1 MCSIPGL
8 PSPGSSVSV
17 LIARVNLNP
26 LCVLVEFWCNFD
38 QDRRL
43 AYQRMKKEIQY
54 PRQVFHEAEGSPGD
68 LCLVRVYE
76 TWYRARIVSRNPADY
91 SVFLIDE
98 GRTLRATTDTL
109 AWGQTDFFYLPPE
122 VEFCVLANV
131 LPLSPENRWSKMA
144 LEFMKTFSG
153 RKVTACVQD
162 VVVPQ
167 RTFLLD
173 IPCLSKQMF
182 EMGFAKKLSN
192 ERFRDFVTRSLQSH
206 MESVDPQITVKN
218 EPMELPD
225 QTEKQHCYMYPEL
238 ETEMVETVIVTE
250 VTDPLRVFCQLKVF
264 SQELRKLTE
273 HITQH
278 YEGRVGAFFA
288 RPENLGA
295 PCASRGSDGKWYRS
309 ILQQVMSSNSVA
321 EVLHVDYGKKQF
333 VQVEDIR
340 PLASEFFRM
349 PVVTYICSL
358 HGIIDR
364 GLGWSASQIDFL
376 KSLLLNRT
384 VIAKFEYQ
392 SLSEGVHYVT
402 LYGDEKTSVNSL
414 FGLREKCLIDSKS
427 HTDYAVRKSTSSQKS
442 KMSVGNEPKG
452 TNLTGL
458 DLKGNAPVFFTE
470 SLSPNTSH
478 VAVVK
483 HVDSPAKFWIQ
494 TQKYAGEFDQLME
507 GLEKLYSDLASP
519 EGLIRKPVPG
529 QFCVAKCQDGVFYR
543 AAVCRVSDERAD
555 IFFLDYGNTELVDCY
570 NLRELPPRFQKLPAL
585 AVKCALYGIQPNGES
600 WDQKSTLFFSKAVL
614 DKVLDVHV
622 LAKCNYTHVVK
633 LIDSESDGEKDLSKL
648 LCSVGFAESVGLK
661 KVVDKPVV
669 KGYPQKG
676 QTCNITEKYISPAVS
691 SPAVTETRAAFKEYL
706 FPIGSSVEVT
716 VSYIESPN
724 DFWCQKA
731 NNAECL
737 KLLMQDLQEYYANS
751 QFQTPLESACVANH
765 PENGMWYRA
774 LVIQRH
780 QTPHVTVL
788 FVDYGQTKKVAI
800 HDLRRINPA
809 FLKLKGQA
817 FRCSLYNLI
826 HPVSHYPSDWGPDA
840 TSQFKDFVDNA
851 ASMNVVLKCTVY
863 AVMHDVQKVAFNV
876 VDLET
881 PFQSVSNLFL
891 QRGLADH
898 APSTK
903 GPLLPFL
910 LNSYYYSTHGV
921 KTGSEEDV
929 NITSVKNVNHFFCQL
944 ERNSAQLEE
953 LAEKVNKLCSQLE
966 SIDCPETFG
975 KVCFAKYTDG
985 LWYRGQITSTKPSIV
1000 VNFVDYGDKQEV
1012 DISDILPVPFEA
1024 GEIMAVPVQAIEGG
1038 LSDMPEKVPNEVNN
1052 WFENFVTDRA
1062 LKALVVAKEP
1072 NGKLIVELYNGRTRV
1087 NAMIREKF
1095 RIEREKNEQVTVKG
1109 FNFKDRNAQNVSH
1122 RVNEGYS
1129 CDEAG
1134 SVIKAHENVHGFKRG
1149 KEPQQTPNDWKCLK
1163 DNVSK
1168 PVDRT
1173 VKSQGGDTRRDV
1185 TQMELRH
1192 LDSYRESQTESVEV
1206 NGTKPCGLKEAELPL
1221 KEIKQGM
1228 EEEVFISH
1236 YDSPLS
1242 FFVQLLN
1249 DEDDICSLGEKL
1261 NDDQS
1266 QYVPINPSDICEGD
1280 LVSAVFPDDSCWYR
1294 AVVRK
1299 MSISDAVDVEF
1310 IDFGN
1315 CAKVSVSQLCSLDR
1329 LLSSH
1334 PRYSIPCSLTGMN
1347 NADSEVAS
1355 ILKKEIEANAGK
1367 VTCTFIKLLGSVW
1380 EVKLEVSGKLLGS
1393 TFSSDASVTT
1403 APTNA
1408 LKNSVTEC
1416 GLSGFNLG
1424 AFYKNPDISEG
1435 MTIIGYASFV
1445 CGPQLFWCQ
1454 NAETEKLQRISD
1466 VIQKAGNAL
1475 ETEALND
1482 ESLLIG
1488 SGCIALYPE
1497 DKLWYRAKVTSRE
1510 HDTLSVIFVDYGN
1523 ESKVKMSE
1531 VRPLPCEVSDL
1542 PPQAFACQLDGFD
1555 ISEGS
1560 WNDEADDQFFELVTD
1575 QLLKVTVLK
1584 LSSLLEL
1591 ETPHFVKL
1599 ECGEQVINDAMKNCW
1614 NCKSASLEANALLVP
1629 SVDPSVVF
1637 EIRSSECVAEAI
1649 VRPKDFPPTAVD
1661 NPKDG
1666 VCISTVEIHHAEVE
1680 CRSIMVEHQK
1690 QAALDTSDADMGI
1703 IPSEDEESGL
1713 KHIRE
1718 LVVVEDLIAEKSQ
1731 LTETF
1736 PGSENR
1742 GSNELDVEVDSH
1754 LNVLNDLVE
1763 ISFRKDQLSDEKVE
1777 KPSTPEHE
1785 QSGIEDDPEIIKSD
1799 MGYLRRTAE
1808 RNRIGSECV
1817 IWSHAH
1823 KNWCRAQILKIS
1835 DDTTLVL
1842 LLDHDSEVV
1851 VDPVNIFE
1859 IVPAELL
1866 QVPCAVNT
1874 SIPKEEGKEMF
1885 EERNSAFDV
1894 SDPLSKAEEMKHK
1907 AVAGFASEE
1916 PSELND
1922 EEMVEEP
1929 SAVVVRDMVIIPEEQ
1944 PQDKNVSWPGYLV
1957 GDAEKIL
1964 YEDEHK
1970 GSDEGPDIPLQM
1982 GETFEDGSAEQK
1994 EPVLEMDPVLA
2005 LRQNIATDSEVQA
2018 QTEDAVEIC
2027 PPVEEPR
2034 DKVTLDQSTSEVRK
2048 EEDELIDFL
2057 AVAPLEKVQNVELG
2071 AEPDLDALIEEV
2083 NSFTEDPIDF
2093 VSDPE
2098 LDSDIA
2104 SDDMLRGDKLDTE
2117 LPAVTESSDFDAKA
2131 SVSEH
2136 ADSEEL
2142 SVSRVSHLTLRVQD
2156 TSDDD
2161 DDDIIFVKAWQEP
2174 STEASEPDSGE

>member
-43 AYQRMKKEIQY
+43 AYQRMKKEVQC

-98 GRTLRATTDTL
+98 GRMLRATTDTL
-109 AWGQTDFFYLPPE
+109 AWGKTDFFYLPPE

-144 LEFMKTFSG
+144 LEFMKTFIG

-192 ERFRDFVTRSLQSH
+192 ERFKDFVTRSLQSH
-206 MESVDPQITVKN
+206 TESVEPQVAVKN
-218 EPMELPD
+218 EPVELLD

-238 ETEMVETVIVTE
+238 ETDMVGTVIVTE

-273 HITQH
+273 RITQH
-278 YEGRVGAFFA
+278 YEGRVGALFA

-309 ILQQVMSSNSVA
+309 VLQQVMSSNSVA

-349 PVVTYICSL
+349 PVVTYVCSL

-364 GLGWSASQIDFL
+364 GVGWSVSQIEFL

-402 LYGDEKTSVNSL
+402 LYGDENASINSL

-427 HTDYAVRKSTSSQKS
+427 HRDYAVRKSTSSQKS
-442 KMSVGNEPKG
+442 KITVGNEPKG

-458 DLKGNAPVFFTE
+458 DLKGNTPVFFTE
-470 SLSPNTSH
+470 SLSLNTSH

-494 TQKYAGEFDQLME
+494 TQKYADEFDQLME

-529 QFCVAKCQDGVFYR
+529 QLCVAKCQDGVFYR
-543 AAVCRVSDERAD
+543 AAVCRVSDEKAD
-555 IFFLDYGNTELVDCY
+555 VFFLDYGNTELVDCS
-570 NLRELPPRFQKLPAL
+570 NLRELPLRFQKLPAL
-585 AVKCALYGIQPNGES
+585 AVKCALYGIQPNGGS
-600 WDQKSTLFFSKAVL
+600 WDRKSTLFFSKAVL

-633 LIDSESDGEKDLSKL
+633 LIDSESEGEKDLSKL

-661 KVVDKPVV
+661 KAVDKPVV

-676 QTCNITEKYISPAVS
+676 RTCNTTEKYTSPTAS

-731 NNAECL
+731 NNAERL

-817 FRCSLYNLI
+817 FRCSLYNSF
-826 HPVSHYPSDWGPDA
+826 HPVSHSLSDWGPDA

-863 AVMHDVQKVAFNV
+863 AVMHDIQKVAFNV

-881 PFQSVSNLFL
+881 PFQSVSNLLL
-891 QRGLADH
+891 QRGLADC
-898 APSTK
+898 APSKK
-903 GPLLPFL
+903 GPLPPFL
-910 LNSYYYSTHGV
+910 LNTYYYSTHGV

-929 NITSVKNVNHFFCQL
+929 NITSVQNVNHFFCQL
-944 ERNSAQLEE
+944 ERNSVQIEE

-1012 DISDILPVPFEA
+1012 DKSDILPVPFEA
-1024 GEIMAVPVQAIEGG
+1024 GEIMSVPVQAIEGG
-1038 LSDMPEKVPNEVNN
+1038 LSDMPEKVPSEVNN
-1052 WFENFVTDRA
+1052 WFENFVTDRP
-1062 LKALVVAKEP
+1062 LKALIVAKEP
-1072 NGKLIVELYNGRTRV
+1072 NGKLIVELYDGRTQV

-1095 RIEREKNEQVTVKG
+1095 CIEHERNEQVTVKG

-1122 RVNEGYS
+1122 RVNEDFS
-1129 CDEAG
+1129 RDKSS
-1134 SVIKAHENVHGFKRG
+1134 SVIKGHENMHGFKRG
-1149 KEPQQTPNDWKCLK
+1149 KEPQQTPDDWKSLK
-1163 DNVSK
+1163 DNRSK
-1168 PVDRT
+1168 PAERT
-1173 VKSQGGDTRRDV
+1173 AKSQGGDMRRDV
-1185 TQMELRH
+1185 TQMVLRH
-1192 LDSYRESQTESVEV
+1192 LDFHRESHTEFAEV
-1206 NGTKPCGLKEAELPL
+1206 NGAKPFGLKEAELPL
-1221 KEIKQGM
+1221 KEIKPGM

-1236 YDSPLS
+1236 CDSPLS

-1266 QYVPINPSDICEGD
+1266 EYVPINPSDIREGD

-1299 MSISDAVDVEF
+1299 MPVNDAVDVEF

-1315 CAKVSVSQLCSLDR
+1315 GAKVSVSQICSLDR

-1334 PRYSIPCSLTGMN
+1334 PRYSIHCSLTGMS

-1355 ILKKEIEANAGK
+1355 TFKKEIEGNAGK
-1367 VTCTFIKLLGSVW
+1367 VTCTFIKLLGSMW

-1393 TFSSDASVTT
+1393 TYSSGASVTT

-1416 GLSGFNLG
+1416 GLSGINLG
-1424 AFYKNPDISEG
+1424 AFYMNPDVSEG
-1435 MTIIGYASFV
+1435 MTITGYVSFV

-1482 ESLLIG
+1482 ECLPIG
-1488 SGCIALYPE
+1488 GGCIALYPE
-1497 DKLWYRAKVTSRE
+1497 DKLWYRAKVASRE
-1510 HDTLSVIFVDYGN
+1510 HDMLSVIFVDYGN

-1575 QLLKVTVLK
+1575 QLLNVTVLK
-1584 LSSLLEL
+1584 PSSLFEL

-1599 ECGEQVINDAMKNCW
+1599 ECGELVINDAMKNCW
-1614 NCKSASLEANALLVP
+1614 NCKSTSLETTNAPLVP
-1629 SVDPSVVF
+1629 SVDPSVVI
-1637 EIRSSECVAEAI
+1637 EIGSSECVTEAT
-1649 VRPKDFPPTAVD
+1649 VRPKDVPQTAVEYPQD
-1661 NPKDG
+1661 D
-1666 VCISTVEIHHAEVE
+1666 VCTSTVEMHHPEVE
-1680 CRSIMVEHQK
+1680 RRSMMVEHQK
-1690 QAALDTSDADMGI
+1690 RATLDTSDADMGI
-1703 IPSEDEESGL
+1703 ISSQDEEPGL
-1713 KHIRE
+1713 KDIRE
-1718 LVVVEDLIAEKSQ
+1718 LVVVEDLIGEKFQ

-1736 PGSENR
+1736 PGTENH
-1742 GSNELDVEVDSH
+1742 GSNELDVEVDSR
-1754 LNVLNDLVE
+1754 LNVSNNVHENLVE
-1763 ISFRKDQLSDEKVE
+1763 ISVQKDQLSDEKVE
-1777 KPSTPEHE
+1777 QHSSTPEHE
-1785 QSGIEDDPEIIKSD
+1785 QNRIEDDPEIIKSD
-1799 MGYLRRTAE
+1799 LGYLRRAAE
-1808 RNRIGSECV
+1808 RNQIGSEYV

-1823 KNWCRAQILKIS
+1823 KTWCRAQILKIS

-1842 LLDHDSEVV
+1842 LLDHDSEVE

-1859 IVPAELL
+1859 IVPVQLL
-1866 QVPCAVNT
+1866 Q
-1874 SIPKEEGKEMF
+1874 
-1885 EERNSAFDV
+1885 
-1894 SDPLSKAEEMKHK
+1894 AEEMEHK
-1907 AVAGFASEE
+1907 AVASFACEE
-1916 PSELND
+1916 PSELDN

-1929 SAVVVRDMVIIPEEQ
+1929 SAGVVRDMIIIPEEQ
-1944 PQDKNVSWPGYLV
+1944 PQDKDVSWPGYLV
-1957 GDAEKIL
+1957 GDVETELL

-1970 GSDEGPDIPLQM
+1970 GSDEGPDIPLEM
-1982 GETFEDGSAEQK
+1982 GEMFEDGLAEQK
-1994 EPVLEMDPVLA
+1994 EPVLAMAPVSD
-2005 LRQNIATDSEVQA
+2005 LRKNIGSDSEVQA
-2018 QTEDAVEIC
+2018 QTEDAVETC

-2034 DKVTLDQSTSEVRK
+2034 GDVTLDQSTSEVSK
-2048 EEDELIDFL
+2048 EEDALIDFL
-2057 AVAPLEKVQNVELG
+2057 AVTPPKKVQSMELG
-2071 AEPDLDALIEEV
+2071 AEPDLDALMEEV
-2083 NSFTEDPIDF
+2083 NSFTEDLIDF

-2098 LDSDIA
+2098 LDSDTA
-2104 SDDMLRGDKLDTE
+2104 SDDTLRGDKLDTDV
-2117 LPAVTESSDFDAKA
+2117 PAVAESSDCDAKA

-2136 ADSEEL
+2136 PDSEEL
-2142 SVSRVSHLTLRVQD
+2142 SVSGVSHLTLRVQD
-2156 TSDDD
+2156 TS

-2174 STEASEPDSGE
+2174 STE

>member
-1 MCSIPGL
+1 
-8 PSPGSSVSV
+8 
-17 LIARVNLNP
+17 
-26 LCVLVEFWCNFD
+26 
-38 QDRRL
+38 
-43 AYQRMKKEIQY
+43 
-54 PRQVFHEAEGSPGD
+54 EAEGSPGD

-109 AWGQTDFFYLPPE
+109 AWGQIDFFCLPPE

-131 LPLSPENRWSKMA
+131 LPLSPENKWSKMA
-144 LEFMKTFSG
+144 LEFMKTFIG
-153 RKVTACVQD
+153 RKVTASVQD

-192 ERFRDFVTRSLQSH
+192 ERFTDFVTRSLQSH
-206 MESVDPQITVKN
+206 TESVEPQIAVKN
-218 EPMELPD
+218 EPVELHD

-273 HITQH
+273 RITQH
-278 YEGRVGAFFA
+278 YEGRVGALFA

-309 ILQQVMSSNSVA
+309 ILQQVMSLNSVA

-349 PVVTYICSL
+349 PVVTYVCSL

-364 GLGWSASQIDFL
+364 GVGWSASQIDFL

-402 LYGDEKTSVNSL
+402 LYGDEKTSINSL

-427 HTDYAVRKSTSSQKS
+427 HGDYAVHKSTLSQKS
-442 KMSVGNEPKG
+442 KISVGNEPKG

-458 DLKGNAPVFFTE
+458 DLKGNTPVFFTE
-470 SLSPNTSH
+470 SLSLNTSH

-494 TQKYAGEFDQLME
+494 TQKYADEFDQLME

-543 AAVCRVSDERAD
+543 AAICGVSDERAD

-570 NLRELPPRFQKLPAL
+570 SLRELPLRFQKLPAL
-585 AVKCALYGIQPNGES
+585 AVKCALYGIQPNGGS

-661 KVVDKPVV
+661 KAADKPVV

-676 QTCNITEKYISPAVS
+676 HTCNITEKCISPTAS
-691 SPAVTETRAAFKEYL
+691 SPALTETRAAFKEYL

-731 NNAECL
+731 NNAERL
-737 KLLMQDLQEYYANS
+737 KLLMHDLQEYYANS

-826 HPVSHYPSDWGPDA
+826 HPVSHSPSVWGPDA

-851 ASMNVVLKCTVY
+851 ACMNVVLKCTVY

-881 PFQSVSNLFL
+881 PFQSLSSLLL

-898 APSTK
+898 APSKK
-903 GPLLPFL
+903 GLLPPFL
-910 LNSYYYSTHGV
+910 LNTYYYSTHGV

-929 NITSVKNVNHFFCQL
+929 NITTVKNVNHFFCQL
-944 ERNSAQLEE
+944 ERNSAQIEE
-953 LAEKVNKLCSQLE
+953 LAEKVNKLCSQLK

-985 LWYRGQITSTKPSIV
+985 LWYRGQITATKPSIV

-1012 DISDILPVPFEA
+1012 DRSDILPVPFEA
-1024 GEIMAVPVQAIEGG
+1024 GEIMSVPVQAIEGG
-1038 LSDMPEKVPNEVNN
+1038 LSDMPEKVPSEVNS
-1052 WFENFVTDRA
+1052 WFENFATDCR

-1072 NGKLIVELYNGRTRV
+1072 NGKLIVELYHGRTQV

-1095 RIEREKNEQVTVKG
+1095 HIEPERNEQVTVKG
-1109 FNFKDRNAQNVSH
+1109 FNFKDRNAQNMSH
-1122 RVNEGYS
+1122 RVNEGFS
-1129 CDEAG
+1129 RDKAR

-1149 KEPQQTPNDWKCLK
+1149 KEPQQTPDDWKSLK
-1163 DNVSK
+1163 DNGSK
-1168 PVDRT
+1168 LAERT
-1173 VKSQGGDTRRDV
+1173 AKSQGGDMRRDA
-1185 TQMELRH
+1185 TQNELRH
-1192 LDSYRESQTESVEV
+1192 LDSHRESHTESAEV

-1221 KEIKQGM
+1221 KEIKPGM

-1249 DEDDICSLGEKL
+1249 DEDDICSLGDKL

-1266 QYVPINPSDICEGD
+1266 EYVPINPNDIREGD

-1299 MSISDAVDVEF
+1299 MPSSDAVDVEF

-1315 CAKVSVSQLCSLDR
+1315 GAKVSVSQLCCLDR

-1334 PRYSIPCSLTGMN
+1334 PRYSIHCSLTGMS

-1355 ILKKEIEANAGK
+1355 TVKKEIEGNAGK
-1367 VTCTFIKLLGSVW
+1367 VACTFIKLLGSVW

-1393 TFSSDASVTT
+1393 IFSSDASVTT

-1416 GLSGFNLG
+1416 ELSGINLG

-1435 MTIIGYASFV
+1435 MTITGYASFV

-1454 NAETEKLQRISD
+1454 KAETQKLRRISD
-1466 VIQKAGNAL
+1466 IIQKAGNTL

-1482 ESLLIG
+1482 ESLPIG
-1488 SGCIALYPE
+1488 SGCIALYHE

-1510 HDTLSVIFVDYGN
+1510 QDTLSVIFVDYGN

-1542 PPQAFACQLDGFD
+1542 PPQAFACQLDSFD

-1560 WNDEADDQFFELVTD
+1560 WNDEADEQFFELVTD

-1584 LSSLLEL
+1584 LSSLFEL

-1599 ECGEQVINDAMKNCW
+1599 ECGELVINDAMKNCW
-1614 NCKSASLEANALLVP
+1614 NCKSTSLETTNAPLVP
-1629 SVDPSVVF
+1629 SVDASVVI
-1637 EIRSSECVAEAI
+1637 EIGSSECVAEAT
-1649 VRPKDFPPTAVD
+1649 VRPKDIPQTAVEY
-1661 NPKDG
+1661 PQDG
-1666 VCISTVEIHHAEVE
+1666 VCISTVEIHHPDVE
-1680 CRSIMVEHQK
+1680 RRSIMVQK
-1690 QAALDTSDADMGI
+1690 QATLDTSDMGI
-1703 IPSEDEESGL
+1703 IPSQDEESGL
-1713 KHIRE
+1713 KDIRE

-1736 PGSENR
+1736 PGTENR
-1742 GSNELDVEVDSH
+1742 GSNELDVEVDSR
-1754 LNVLNDLVE
+1754 LIVSNNVHENLVE
-1763 ISFRKDQLSDEKVE
+1763 TSVQKDQLSDEKVE
-1777 KPSTPEHE
+1777 KHSTPEHE
-1785 QSGIEDDPEIIKSD
+1785 QNRIEEDPEIIKSD
-1799 MGYLRRTAE
+1799 LGYLRRTAE
-1808 RNRIGSECV
+1808 RNQIGSECV

-1823 KNWCRAQILKIS
+1823 KNWGRAQILKIS

-1859 IVPAELL
+1859 IVPAQLL
-1866 QVPCAVNT
+1866 QVPCGVDT
-1874 SIPKEEGKEMF
+1874 SIPKEGKEMF

-1894 SDPLSKAEEMKHK
+1894 SDPLSKAEEMEHK
-1907 AVAGFASEE
+1907 AVASFASEE
-1916 PSELND
+1916 PSELD
-1922 EEMVEEP
+1922 DEMVEEP
-1929 SAVVVRDMVIIPEEQ
+1929 SAVVVRDMIVIPEEQ
-1944 PQDKNVSWPGYLV
+1944 PQDKDVSWPGYLV
-1957 GDAEKIL
+1957 GDAETEHL

-1970 GSDEGPDIPLQM
+1970 GSDEGSDIPLEM
-1982 GETFEDGSAEQK
+1982 GEMFEGGSAEQK

-2005 LRQNIATDSEVQA
+2005 LRQNIGSDSEVQA

-2034 DKVTLDQSTSEVRK
+2034 DDVTLDQSTSDVRK
-2048 EEDELIDFL
+2048 EKDELIDFL
-2057 AVAPLEKVQNVELG
+2057 AVTPLEKVQNVELG

-2083 NSFTEDPIDF
+2083 NSFTEDVTDF

-2098 LDSDIA
+2098 LDSDTA
-2104 SDDMLRGDKLDTE
+2104 SDETLRGDKLDTE
-2117 LPAVTESSDFDAKA
+2117 LPAVTQSSDFDAKA

-2136 ADSEEL
+2136 PDSEEL

-2161 DDDIIFVKAWQEP
+2161 IIFVKAWQEP

>member
-17 LIARVNLNP
+17 LITRVNLNP

-76 TWYRARIVSRNPADY
+76 TWYRARIVSRNAADY

-144 LEFMKTFSG
+144 LEFMKTFTG

-192 ERFRDFVTRSLQSH
+192 ERFKDFVTRSLQSH
-206 MESVDPQITVKN
+206 TESVDPQITVKN
-218 EPMELPD
+218 EPVELLD
-225 QTEKQHCYMYPEL
+225 QAEKQHCYMYPEL
-238 ETEMVETVIVTE
+238 QTETVETVIVTE
-250 VTDPLRVFCQLKVF
+250 VTNPLRVFCQLKVF

-273 HITQH
+273 QITQH
-278 YEGRVGAFFA
+278 YEGRVGALFA
-288 RPENLGA
+288 RTENLGA

-321 EVLHVDYGKKQF
+321 EVLHVDYGKKRF
-333 VQVEDIR
+333 VQVENIR
-340 PLASEFFRM
+340 PLAPEFFRM
-349 PVVTYICSL
+349 PVVTYVCSL

-364 GLGWSASQIDFL
+364 GVGWTASQIDFL

-402 LYGDEKTSVNSL
+402 LYGDENTNINNL

-427 HTDYAVRKSTSSQKS
+427 HGDYTVHKSSSSQKS
-442 KMSVGNEPKG
+442 KISVGNEPEG
-452 TNLTGL
+452 TNLTDL
-458 DLKGNAPVFFTE
+458 DLKGNTPVFFTE
-470 SLSPNTSH
+470 SLTPNTSH

-494 TQKYAGEFDQLME
+494 TQKYADEFDQLME
-507 GLEKLYSDLASP
+507 GLEELYSDLASP

-529 QFCVAKCQDGVFYR
+529 LLCVAKSQDGVFYR
-543 AAVCRVSDERAD
+543 AAVCKVSNEKAD
-555 IFFLDYGNTELVDCY
+555 VFFLDYGNTELVDCS
-570 NLRELPPRFQKLPAL
+570 NLRELPLRFQKLPAL
-585 AVKCALYGIQPNGES
+585 AVKCALYGIQPSGES

-633 LIDSESDGEKDLSKL
+633 VIDSESDGEKDLSKL

-661 KVVDKPVV
+661 KAIDKPVV

-676 QTCNITEKYISPAVS
+676 HTCNMTEKHMSPTSS

-716 VSYIESPN
+716 VSCIESPN

-731 NNAECL
+731 NNAERL

-751 QFQTPLESACVANH
+751 QFQTPLESACVARH

-788 FVDYGQTKKVAI
+788 FVDYGQTIKVAI

-809 FLKLKGQA
+809 FLKLNGQA

-826 HPVSHYPSDWGPDA
+826 HPVSHSPSDWGPDA

-863 AVMHDVQKVAFNV
+863 AVMYDVQKVAFNV

-881 PFQSVSNLFL
+881 PFQSVCNLL
-891 QRGLADH
+891 VQRGLADR
-898 APSTK
+898 APSKK
-903 GPLLPFL
+903 GPLPPFH
-910 LNSYYYSTHGV
+910 LNTYYYSTHGV

-929 NITSVKNVNHFFCQL
+929 NITSVKSVSHFFCQL
-944 ERNSAQLEE
+944 ERNSAQIEE
-953 LAEKVNKLCSQLE
+953 LAEKVNNLCSQLE
-966 SIDCPETFG
+966 NVDCPKTFG

-985 LWYRGQITSTKPSIV
+985 LWYRGQITSAKPSIV
-1000 VNFVDYGDKQEV
+1000 VNFVDYGDTQEV
-1012 DISDILPVPFEA
+1012 EKSDILPVPFEA
-1024 GEIMAVPVQAIEGG
+1024 GEIMSVPVQAIEGG
-1038 LSDMPEKVPNEVNN
+1038 LSDIPENVPSEVNN
-1052 WFENFVTDRA
+1052 WFENFATDRP

-1072 NGKLIVELYNGRTRV
+1072 SGKLIVELYDGKTQV

-1095 RIEREKNEQVTVKG
+1095 HIERERNEQVTVKG
-1109 FNFKDRNAQNVSH
+1109 FNFKDQNAQNVSH
-1122 RVNEGYS
+1122 RANEGFIR
-1129 CDEAG
+1129 DGAR
-1134 SVIKAHENVHGFKRG
+1134 SVIEAHENVHGFKRG
-1149 KEPQQTPNDWKCLK
+1149 KEPQQTPDDWKSLK
-1163 DNVSK
+1163 NNGSK
-1168 PVDRT
+1168 PAEHP
-1173 VKSQGGDTRRDV
+1173 VKSQGGDMGRDM
-1185 TQMELRH
+1185 TQVESRH
-1192 LDSYRESQTESVEV
+1192 LGSHRESHTESASVSS
-1206 NGTKPCGLKEAELPL
+1206 TKPCGLKEAELPL
-1221 KEIKQGM
+1221 KEIKPGM

-1236 YDSPLS
+1236 YSSPLS

-1249 DEDDICSLGEKL
+1249 DEDDLCSLVEKL

-1266 QYVPINPSDICEGD
+1266 EFVPVNPNDIHEGD

-1299 MSISDAVDVEF
+1299 MPISDTVDVEF

-1315 CAKVSVSQLCSLDR
+1315 SAKVSVSQICSLDR

-1334 PRYSIPCSLTGMN
+1334 PRYSIHCSLTGMR

-1355 ILKKEIEANAGK
+1355 TFKKEIEGNAGK
-1367 VTCTFIKLLGSVW
+1367 VTCTFIELVGSVW

-1393 TFSSDASVTT
+1393 TFSSDASITT

-1408 LKNSVTEC
+1408 LKSSVTEC
-1416 GLSGFNLG
+1416 GLFAINLG

-1435 MTIIGYASFV
+1435 LTITGYASFV
-1445 CGPQLFWCQ
+1445 SGPQLFWCQ

-1475 ETEALND
+1475 ETEALSD
-1482 ESLLIG
+1482 ESLTIG

-1510 HDTLSVIFVDYGN
+1510 CDTLSVRFVDYGN
-1523 ESKVKMSE
+1523 ESKVEMSE

-1542 PPQAFACQLDGFD
+1542 PPQAFACQLNGFD

-1560 WNDEADDQFFELVTD
+1560 WNDKADDQFFELITD

-1584 LSSLLEL
+1584 LGGLFDV
-1591 ETPHFVKL
+1591 ETPHFVSL
-1599 ECGEQVINDAMKNCW
+1599 ECGELVINDAMKNCW
-1614 NCKSASLEANALLVP
+1614 NCKSTSFETTNAPLVP
-1629 SVDPSVVF
+1629 SVNPSVVI
-1637 EIRSSECVAEAI
+1637 EIGSYECVAEAT
-1649 VRPKDFPPTAVD
+1649 VRPKEFPQTAVEYPQD
-1661 NPKDG
+1661 DI
-1666 VCISTVEIHHAEVE
+1666 CSSTVETHHPEVE
-1680 CRSIMVEHQK
+1680 CESIMVGHQK
-1690 QAALDTSDADMGI
+1690 QDTSDTSDADMGI
-1703 IPSEDEESGL
+1703 IPSQDEESGL
-1713 KHIRE
+1713 KNIRE
-1718 LVVVEDLIAEKSQ
+1718 LVVVEDLITNEKSQ
-1731 LTETF
+1731 LTETSA
-1736 PGSENR
+1736 GTENLAT
-1742 GSNELDVEVDSH
+1742 NELAVAMDSG
-1754 LNVLNDLVE
+1754 LNVSNNVHENLVE
-1763 ISFRKDQLSDEKVE
+1763 ISLQKDQLSDEKDE
-1777 KPSTPEHE
+1777 KHSSTPEHKHNR
-1785 QSGIEDDPEIIKSD
+1785 IEDDPEIIKSD
-1799 MGYLRRTAE
+1799 LGYIRRAAE
-1808 RNRIGSECV
+1808 RNQIGSECV

-1859 IVPAELL
+1859 IVPAQLL
-1866 QVPCAVNT
+1866 QVPCGGDT
-1874 SIPKEEGKEMF
+1874 SIPEEGKEML
-1885 EERNSAFDV
+1885 EERNSDL
-1894 SDPLSKAEEMKHK
+1894 LSKAEETEHE
-1907 AVAGFASEE
+1907 AVASFASVE
-1916 PSELND
+1916 PSELDD
-1922 EEMVEEP
+1922 EEMVEES
-1929 SAVVVRDMVIIPEEQ
+1929 SAVVVRDLFVIPEEQ
-1944 PQDKNVSWPGYLV
+1944 PQDKDASWSGYLM
-1957 GDAEKIL
+1957 GDAETEPL

-1970 GSDEGPDIPLQM
+1970 GSDEGPDIPLEM
-1982 GETFEDGSAEQK
+1982 GEMFEDVSAEQK
-1994 EPVLEMDPVLA
+1994 EPVLEMDPVLD
-2005 LRQNIATDSEVQA
+2005 LGQNISSDSEVQA
-2018 QTEDAVEIC
+2018 QTEDAVETR

-2034 DKVTLDQSTSEVRK
+2034 DQSASEVSK
-2048 EEDELIDFL
+2048 GEDELIDFL
-2057 AVAPLEKVQNVELG
+2057 AATPLEKVQNVELG

-2083 NSFTEDPIDF
+2083 NSFTEDLIDF

-2098 LDSDIA
+2098 LDSDTA
-2104 SDDMLRGDKLDTE
+2104 SDDTLPGDKVGTE
-2117 LPAVTESSDFDAKA
+2117 PPLAVTASSGLDAKA

-2136 ADSEEL
+2136 PDSEEL
-2142 SVSRVSHLTLRVQD
+2142 SVSRVSHLALRVQD
-2156 TSDDD
+2156 TS
-2161 DDDIIFVKAWQEP
+2161 DDDIIFVKAWQVP
-2174 STEASEPDSGE
+2174 LTEASEPDSGE